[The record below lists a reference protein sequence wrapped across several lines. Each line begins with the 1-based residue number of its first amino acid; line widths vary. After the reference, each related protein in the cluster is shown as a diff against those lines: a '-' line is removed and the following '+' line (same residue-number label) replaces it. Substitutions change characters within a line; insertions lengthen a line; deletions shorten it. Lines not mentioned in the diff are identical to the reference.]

1 MKKCE
6 HKVYLLEEGVQ
17 GKIKNEKEW
26 KRGKGE
32 KGQNW
37 EEVKKDKE
45 IQERRWD
52 EGGGNKDRKRGR
64 KEDLS
69 IRKRQRNRW
78 TDRPADRHRLINKQI
93 DT

>member
-17 GKIKNEKEW
+17 EKMKNEKEW